1 MKTLFSILFLTF
13 SISTMFADAGNT
25 YRFSVV
31 VVTKNSATISGYIYF
46 GSYKEFDVQNYGSD
60 IKRFFLEAKP
70 IDSIPI
76 YPFISSYKLEFS
88 DVDFTLKQSKK
99 VVAFKNI
106 SKISYSDILEYPM
119 GQRLIELEPKEMELL
134 KLHQPNFQ
142 FVYNESY
149 SVMSSFVIL
158 SWKKDKD
165 LQEIQK
171 SISKKLIES
180 IPEKESINSENIKPF
195 FDYLAELKTK
205 LFAEGVMIFEIHG
218 SC

>member
-1 MKTLFSILFLTF
+1 MKTLFTILFLIF
-13 SISTMFADAGNT
+13 SMSTMFADAGNT

-31 VVTKNSATISGYIYF
+31 VVTNSDTISGYIYF
-46 GSYKEFDVQNYGSD
+46 GSYKEFDVQKYGND
-60 IKRFFLEAKP
+60 IKRYFLEAKSM
-70 IDSIPI
+70 DSIAI
-76 YPFISSYKLEFS
+76 YPFISTYKLGFS

-106 SKISYSDILEYPM
+106 STISYSDILEYPM

-134 KLHQPNFQ
+134 KLYQPNVQ

-158 SWKKDKD
+158 SWEKDKD

-171 SISKKLIES
+171 NISKKLIES

-195 FDYLAELKTK
+195 FDYLDELKTK
-205 LFAEGVMIFEIHG
+205 LFSEGILIFEIHG

>member
-1 MKTLFSILFLTF
+1 
-13 SISTMFADAGNT
+13 MFADAGNT

-31 VVTKNSATISGYIYF
+31 VVTNSDTISGYIYF
-46 GSYKEFDVQNYGSD
+46 GSYKEFDVQKYGND
-60 IKRFFLEAKP
+60 IKRYFLEAKSM
-70 IDSIPI
+70 DSIAI
-76 YPFISSYKLEFS
+76 YPFISTYKLGFS

-106 SKISYSDILEYPM
+106 STISYSDILEYPM

-134 KLHQPNFQ
+134 KLYQPNVQ

-158 SWKKDKD
+158 SWEKDKD

-171 SISKKLIES
+171 NISKKLIES

-195 FDYLAELKTK
+195 FDYLDELKTK
-205 LFAEGVMIFEIHG
+205 LFSEGILIFEIHG